1 MICFSSFVVLIIEME
16 LETFKI
22 TVLPLRQKMLN
33 FSRRL
38 VEDAADAEDVVQEAF
53 IKLWYIREKLDA
65 YHSVEALAMQ
75 VTKNLSLDKIKLR
88 KPQGSELE
96 SVTLISEA
104 VSPDEQLEQKDAAE
118 CIRRLIAQL
127 PTLQQ
132 TIIRMKD
139 IEGYELA
146 EIAEI
151 TATPVENVRVNLS
164 RARKKIREQL
174 MLRRIIAFWGDLSL
188 CSRPHFAALR
198 LLYLT
203 LQATV
208 QVAYLIINIIEL
220 QFSPCTF
227 LLPIR
232 EIFIPFPGFSRYD
245 VPFTNHFLSSFHCFF
260 VGFPCFPL
268 RKCIAIPLFHYAT
281 FCFRMSDLLNTS
293 VSGDSSKTVRLVII
307 VCT

>member
-1 MICFSSFVVLIIEME
+1 MICFSSLVVLIIEME

-65 YHSVEALAMQ
+65 YHSVKALAMQ

-127 PTLQQ
+127 PALQQ

-164 RARKKIREQL
+164 RARKKIREQ
-174 MLRRIIAFWGDLSL
+174 F
-188 CSRPHFAALR
+188 
-198 LLYLT
+198 
-203 LQATV
+203 LQ
-208 QVAYLIINIIEL
+208 
-220 QFSPCTF
+220 
-227 LLPIR
+227 
-232 EIFIPFPGFSRYD
+232 
-245 VPFTNHFLSSFHCFF
+245 
-260 VGFPCFPL
+260 
-268 RKCIAIPLFHYAT
+268 
-281 FCFRMSDLLNTS
+281 LNKQEKWT
-293 VSGDSSKTVRLVII
+293 
-307 VCT
+307 

>member
-88 KPQGSELE
+88 KPQ
-96 SVTLISEA
+96 ISEA

-164 RARKKIREQL
+164 RARKKIREQ
-174 MLRRIIAFWGDLSL
+174 F
-188 CSRPHFAALR
+188 
-198 LLYLT
+198 
-203 LQATV
+203 LQ
-208 QVAYLIINIIEL
+208 
-220 QFSPCTF
+220 
-227 LLPIR
+227 
-232 EIFIPFPGFSRYD
+232 
-245 VPFTNHFLSSFHCFF
+245 
-260 VGFPCFPL
+260 
-268 RKCIAIPLFHYAT
+268 
-281 FCFRMSDLLNTS
+281 LNKQEKWT
-293 VSGDSSKTVRLVII
+293 
-307 VCT
+307 

>member
-96 SVTLISEA
+96 SITLISEA
-104 VSPDEQLEQKDAAE
+104 VSPEQKDAAE

-164 RARKKIREQL
+164 RARKKIREQ
-174 MLRRIIAFWGDLSL
+174 F
-188 CSRPHFAALR
+188 
-198 LLYLT
+198 
-203 LQATV
+203 LQ
-208 QVAYLIINIIEL
+208 
-220 QFSPCTF
+220 
-227 LLPIR
+227 
-232 EIFIPFPGFSRYD
+232 
-245 VPFTNHFLSSFHCFF
+245 
-260 VGFPCFPL
+260 
-268 RKCIAIPLFHYAT
+268 
-281 FCFRMSDLLNTS
+281 LNKQEKWT
-293 VSGDSSKTVRLVII
+293 
-307 VCT
+307 

>member
-1 MICFSSFVVLIIEME
+1 MNIAIEQIQHGNE
-16 LETFKI
+16 QAFKSLFDEYYQGLC
-22 TVLPLRQKMLN
+22 VFASAYLKDDDL
-33 FSRRL
+33 S
-38 VEDAADAEDVVQEAF
+38 ADVVQEAF

-164 RARKKIREQL
+164 RARKKIREQ
-174 MLRRIIAFWGDLSL
+174 F
-188 CSRPHFAALR
+188 
-198 LLYLT
+198 
-203 LQATV
+203 LQ
-208 QVAYLIINIIEL
+208 
-220 QFSPCTF
+220 
-227 LLPIR
+227 
-232 EIFIPFPGFSRYD
+232 
-245 VPFTNHFLSSFHCFF
+245 
-260 VGFPCFPL
+260 
-268 RKCIAIPLFHYAT
+268 
-281 FCFRMSDLLNTS
+281 LNKQEKWT
-293 VSGDSSKTVRLVII
+293 
-307 VCT
+307 

>member
-1 MICFSSFVVLIIEME
+1 MLLNLRITSGNDLKTKLPQYSAKTMSSSLWTTEANGYLTFCVSVAFLYSVIFCFFNCD
-16 LETFKI
+16 F
-22 TVLPLRQKMLN
+22 
-33 FSRRL
+33 
-38 VEDAADAEDVVQEAF
+38 
-53 IKLWYIREKLDA
+53 REKLDA

-164 RARKKIREQL
+164 RARKKIREQ
-174 MLRRIIAFWGDLSL
+174 F
-188 CSRPHFAALR
+188 
-198 LLYLT
+198 
-203 LQATV
+203 LQ
-208 QVAYLIINIIEL
+208 
-220 QFSPCTF
+220 
-227 LLPIR
+227 
-232 EIFIPFPGFSRYD
+232 
-245 VPFTNHFLSSFHCFF
+245 
-260 VGFPCFPL
+260 
-268 RKCIAIPLFHYAT
+268 
-281 FCFRMSDLLNTS
+281 LNKQEKWT
-293 VSGDSSKTVRLVII
+293 
-307 VCT
+307 